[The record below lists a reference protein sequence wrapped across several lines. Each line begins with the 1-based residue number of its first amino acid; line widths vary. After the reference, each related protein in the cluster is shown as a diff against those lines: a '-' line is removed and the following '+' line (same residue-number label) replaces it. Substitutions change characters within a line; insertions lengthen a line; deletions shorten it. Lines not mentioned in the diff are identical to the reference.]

1 MESDDLMLKELECY
15 KARYA
20 NIINHYKQKVHFSSS
35 TGERLNKMSSL
46 STYKRGCADLDSN
59 AGHCVEKDV
68 ISENTEN
75 IKNIENREKTEN
87 KENTENVEVSPTAA
101 YKMSIYDSVVSIDE
115 YWLMQPVSRWWWSQ
129 SRENVYNYFDTE
141 FWVFLQYLEECM
153 TELDASSVSKKT
165 VNHCGD
171 VINFLDELL
180 PSLVYLKTIYPTYSR
195 LNDLVQ
201 DIVELLYI
209 YYSSIERQLN
219 HLSTQFLV
227 EEMMI

>member
-1 MESDDLMLKELECY
+1 MESDDLMVKELECY

-46 STYKRGCADLDSN
+46 STYRHGCTDLDTN
-59 AGHCVEKDV
+59 TRHCLEKNV
-68 ISENTEN
+68 ISENTESTEN
-75 IKNIENREKTEN
+75 TENREKT
-87 KENTENVEVSPTAA
+87 ENTENVEVSLTTA

-115 YWLMQPVSRWWWSQ
+115 YWLMQSVSRWWWSQ

-165 VNHCGD
+165 VNQCGD

-227 EEMMI
+227 EEMII